1 MINSSVRDAQRAGFI
16 PSMFEDMES
25 AESKSKQEKDL
36 EICQKTFAVGL
47 RAWSP
52 ALFSAK
58 ISDENYFR
66 IFRFVPNTWS
76 MGAAAIRQEWFE
88 LMQRWKE
95 LGLPDEC
102 AYQPSREELLKHKKE
117 YEDFEVRQRLKLWL
131 QDSLG
136 SNGDGWRPAEAF
148 ETAEEAHQ
156 VAFEEWMSCNRDEHR
171 NGNEEAT
178 EERAWKLWPWDG
190 NGKLEKRYDKCE

>member
-1 MINSSVRDAQRAGFI
+1 
-16 PSMFEDMES
+16 
-25 AESKSKQEKDL
+25 
-36 EICQKTFAVGL
+36 
-47 RAWSP
+47 
-52 ALFSAK
+52 
-58 ISDENYFR
+58 
-66 IFRFVPNTWS
+66 
-76 MGAAAIRQEWFE
+76 MGAAAIRQELFE
-88 LMQRWKE
+88 LMQRRKE

-102 AYQPSREELLKHKKE
+102 TYQPSREELLKHKKE

-136 SNGDGWRPAEAF
+136 SNGDGWRPAEEF

-178 EERAWKLWPWDG
+178 EERARKLWPWDG

>member
-1 MINSSVRDAQRAGFI
+1 MIDSSVRDAQRAGFI
-16 PSMFEDMES
+16 LNMFEDMES
-25 AESKSKQEKDL
+25 AESKSKREKDE
-36 EICQKTFAVGL
+36 EICQKTVAVGL

-66 IFRFVPNTWS
+66 LFRFITNTWS
-76 MGAAAIRQEWFE
+76 MGAAAIRQELVE
-88 LMQRWKE
+88 LSRQWKR

-102 AYQPSREELLKHKKE
+102 AYQPSEAELSKHRKE

-136 SNGDGWRPAEAF
+136 SNGDGWRPAQVFKA
-148 ETAEEAHQ
+148 AEEAHKA
-156 VAFEEWMSCNRDEHR
+156 AFEQWMEFNRDEFR
-171 NGNEEAT
+171 DGNKEAT
-178 EERAWKLWPWDG
+178 EERARKLWPWDG
-190 NGKLEKRYDKCE
+190 NGKLENQIQ